1 MQNSV
6 VYNKGVIE
14 LVKKP
19 ESAKVV
25 KVYTRPEDKI
35 FYKFDIKNTKYR
47 VFGNSVE
54 LIFDD
59 NSKFVFIS
67 VIDMLEEKNPPM
79 LVLSNGKEVSFET
92 VVLKIADEEVYSTL
106 IKSQSEFEEK
116 LKALQASLANE
127 FKKVE
132 QLKADLIKEKT
143 ELFEFKTTDTL
154 TKEISQEVL
163 EKVSQ
168 KKIEK
173 EEQKPTTQAV
183 LVEEPKEDKEEKKI
197 EVPKT
202 EEVVEPNVESKIHE
216 KEEKKIDLDAILAKD
231 DTSKLDEI
239 DSIIRELDIR

>member
-19 ESAKVV
+19 EGAKAV

-47 VFGNSVE
+47 VFGNSIE

-106 IKSQSEFEEK
+106 IKSQSEFEDK
-116 LKALQASLANE
+116 LKALQVSLANE

-132 QLKADLIKEKT
+132 QLKADLIKEKA
-143 ELFEFKTTDTL
+143 ELYEFKTNDTL
-154 TKEISQEVL
+154 TKEITQEVL

-168 KKIEK
+168 KKDEV
-173 EEQKPTTQAV
+173 EETKTTTTQAV
-183 LVEEPKEDKEEKKI
+183 LVEEPKVEKKVESSKKTEKKEKDEPKVEKKEDKKVDKVDI
-197 EVPKT
+197 
-202 EEVVEPNVESKIHE
+202 
-216 KEEKKIDLDAILAKD
+216 DAILAKD
-231 DTSKLDEI
+231 DTSKIDEI